1 MGKRRMIEKGH
12 PLTDVAGRLVSSL
25 RWSFDEAL
33 GWEKDVEEME

>member
-12 PLTDVAGRLVSSL
+12 PLTDVVGRLVSSL